1 MPTTRMQKRKTKSQE
16 RIELEDKFKELVERS
31 SLIHC
36 FAGFF
41 RHFFV
46 RNDVLY
52 MEVENGNVSSESMF
66 KLIKIKEV
74 PLHMKMESDNVIF
87 MVDHQEMEFFQQI

>member
-1 MPTTRMQKRKTKSQE
+1 MPTSRIQKKKTKSQE

-31 SLIHC
+31 SLIRC
-36 FAGFF
+36 FDTFF

-52 MEVENGNVSSESMF
+52 MEIERNASSESMF

-74 PLHMKMESDNVIF
+74 PLYMKMESNNIIF